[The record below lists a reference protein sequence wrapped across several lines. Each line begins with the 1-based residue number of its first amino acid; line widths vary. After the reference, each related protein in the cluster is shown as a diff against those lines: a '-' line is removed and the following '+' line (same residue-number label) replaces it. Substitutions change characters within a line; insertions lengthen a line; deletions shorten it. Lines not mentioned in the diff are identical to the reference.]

1 MGRGKRVVQLPGL
14 PIGPQCDRWEAAV
27 LNEGANEPEGTL
39 KGAVVDINVSLDAA
53 HLEVLQEH
61 LRKDAD
67 FLIIGV
73 KIPTVAS
80 GLLALVDV
88 LI

>member
-1 MGRGKRVVQLPGL
+1 MR
-14 PIGPQCDRWEAAV
+14 
-27 LNEGANEPEGTL
+27 
-39 KGAVVDINVSLDAA
+39 DINVSLDAA
-53 HLEVLQEH
+53 HLEVLQKH

-73 KIPTVAS
+73 KIPTMAS
-80 GLLALVDV
+80 GLLALVDL